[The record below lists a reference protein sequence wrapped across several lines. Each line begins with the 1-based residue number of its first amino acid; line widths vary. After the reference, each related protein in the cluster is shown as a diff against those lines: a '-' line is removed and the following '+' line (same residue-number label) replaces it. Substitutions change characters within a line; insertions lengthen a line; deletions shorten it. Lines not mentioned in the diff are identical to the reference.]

1 MSLADG
7 LDAILKRER
16 GNQLERIRQMI
27 GRHIAQTAARGLA
40 FSGSPVDVMNDD
52 VQREAKVA
60 IDALFETFLTFCGGT
75 KVAPEK
81 LVGSVERASE
91 AFIRSLAKGLRRDR
105 EELHGIASS
114 IESVL
119 PGYVNE
125 TKIMALKGF
134 VGSKEIYCHQST
146 WTSYRSWFVGQ
157 LPKELVKYSL
167 TTALGL
173 LLGWLLW
180 GLRLQ

>member
-7 LDAILKRER
+7 LEAILKRER
-16 GNQLERIRQMI
+16 ENQQERIRQMI
-27 GRHIAQTAARGLA
+27 GRHIVQTAARGIA
-40 FSGSPVDVMNDD
+40 FSGSPVDVLNDD

-60 IDALFETFLTFCGGT
+60 IDTLFEAFLTFCGGI
-75 KVAPEK
+75 KSAPEK

-105 EELHGIASS
+105 KELHGIASS
-114 IESVL
+114 IESFL

-134 VGSKEIYCHQST
+134 VGSKEIYCHQGK
-146 WTSYRSWFVGQ
+146 WASYRSWFFGQ
-157 LPKELVKYSL
+157 LPKEVVKFSL
-167 TTALGL
+167 TAVVGILI
-173 LLGWLLW
+173 GWLL
-180 GLRLQ
+180 RDFRQP